1 MTKEERLKTTR
12 IIRKLKLELVK
23 RQRVEAETE
32 QEFVV
37 LMTALRN
44 LEMDLEITQK
54 KRKKLW
60 ENIKGE
66 S

>member
-1 MTKEERLKTTR
+1 MTKEDRLETTR
-12 IIRKLKLELVK
+12 VIRKLKLELVK
-23 RQRVEAETE
+23 KQRVEAETDR
-32 QEFVV
+32 EFVI

>member
-1 MTKEERLKTTR
+1 MTKEDRLETTR
-12 IIRKLKLELVK
+12 VIRKLKLELVK
-23 RQRVEAETE
+23 KQRVEAETDR
-32 QEFVV
+32 EFVV

>member
-1 MTKEERLKTTR
+1 MTKEDRLETTR
-12 IIRKLKLELVK
+12 VIRKLKLELVK
-23 RQRVEAETE
+23 KQRVEAETDR
-32 QEFVV
+32 EFVI

-54 KRKKLW
+54 KREKLW

>member
-23 RQRVEAETE
+23 RQRVEAETDR
-32 QEFVV
+32 EFVI

>member
-1 MTKEERLKTTR
+1 MTKEDRLETTR
-12 IIRKLKLELVK
+12 VIRKLKLELAK
-23 RQRVEAETE
+23 KQRVEAETDR
-32 QEFVV
+32 EFVI